1 MRTSQPR
8 LFAVE
13 LLESEKVVPYGVA
26 RQSWSVSIAGRWL
39 SAHGVPGASVKQLPN
54 GPGSVWER
62 IVELKLPAGTRLE
75 LKRETP
81 RPRSTKDTFRVLTL
95 DQASNVVVKR
105 MPHQVAGDG
114 TVVLVRR

>member
-1 MRTSQPR
+1 MRTTQPR

-26 RQSWSVSIAGRWL
+26 RQSWSISIAGRWF
-39 SAHGVPGASVKQLPN
+39 SAPKVPGASVKQLPIA
-54 GPGSVWER
+54 PGSVWER
-62 IVELKLPAGTRLE
+62 IVELRLPAGTQLE

-81 RPRSTKDTFRVLTL
+81 RPRATKDTFRVLTL

-105 MPHQVAGDG
+105 TLHQVAGSG
-114 TVVLVRR
+114 KVVLVPR